1 MHWENGLTQ
10 HTPETVRLHKQPRQ
24 MTECSC
30 IRRRAQL
37 DAEFNN
43 FIFSNSKPGGGGSV
57 GSHHK
62 TDRLRF
68 RKFYLDKQPRQM
80 TERTCNRRR
89 AQLDAEF
96 NNFIFSNSKPGG
108 GGSVGSHHK
117 TDRLRFRKFYLDK
130 HPRQMTERIYI
141 EDELCW
147 YIP

>member
-68 RKFYLDKQPRQM
+68 RKFYLDK
-80 TERTCNRRR
+80 
-89 AQLDAEF
+89 
-96 NNFIFSNSKPGG
+96 
-108 GGSVGSHHK
+108 
-117 TDRLRFRKFYLDK
+117 

-141 EDELCW
+141 EDELW
-147 YIP
+147 YIYSLECYHGCQVTK